1 MFSVMYYRRG
11 FQFDNGK
18 DNDYTTFEEALDEAL
33 SEVERGYCDQFDIIK
48 WEDEEN
54 GETYCIWQDG
64 KIFFE
69 KGIKWK
75 RM

>member
-1 MFSVMYYRRG
+1 MYYRRG

-18 DNDYTTFEEALDEAL
+18 DNDYATFEKALDEAL
-33 SEVERGYCDQFDIIK
+33 SEVEKGYCDQFDIIM

-54 GETYCIWQDG
+54 GETHCTWQDG

-69 KGIKWK
+69 KGVKWK
-75 RM
+75 R